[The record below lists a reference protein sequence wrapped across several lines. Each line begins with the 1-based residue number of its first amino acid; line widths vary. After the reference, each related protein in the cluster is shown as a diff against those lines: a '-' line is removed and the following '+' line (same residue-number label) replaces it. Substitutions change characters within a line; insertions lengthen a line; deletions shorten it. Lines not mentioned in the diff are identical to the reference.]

1 MLAGDDIFPMRMGL
15 WNGLDATPK
24 LLRRQPV
31 TINKTAVQMLYVS
44 STVHGCV
51 DAETLN
57 KPLQFVEL
65 GNEGQ

>member
-1 MLAGDDIFPMRMGL
+1 
-15 WNGLDATPK
+15 
-24 LLRRQPV
+24 
-31 TINKTAVQMLYVS
+31 MLYVS

-65 GNEGQ
+65 GNEG